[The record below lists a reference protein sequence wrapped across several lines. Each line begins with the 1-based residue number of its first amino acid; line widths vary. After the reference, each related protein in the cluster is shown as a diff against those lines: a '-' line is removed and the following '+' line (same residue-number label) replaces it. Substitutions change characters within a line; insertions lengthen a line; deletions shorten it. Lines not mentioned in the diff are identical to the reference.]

1 MSIGRTWDFLTP
13 ARHSSNI
20 VLNMGIK
27 VDWMTA
33 FALASDPALNNVSC
47 SLCYCSPAAILGLI
61 GPNCRTASGRS
72 PSVEAPFD
80 NSAFPIYIEET
91 KP

>member
-1 MSIGRTWDFLTP
+1 
-13 ARHSSNI
+13 

-33 FALASDPALNNVSC
+33 FALASDPARFAIAPCCNNLV
-47 SLCYCSPAAILGLI
+47 LLHG
-61 GPNCRTASGRS
+61 TAEQ
-72 PSVEAPFD
+72 PQVVLLVEAPFD

>member
-33 FALASDPALNNVSC
+33 FALASDPA
-47 SLCYCSPAAILGLI
+47 
-61 GPNCRTASGRS
+61 RS
-72 PSVEAPFD
+72 VIAPLLQ
-80 NSAFPIYIEET
+80 YLVLLE
-91 KP
+91 

>member
-33 FALASDPALNNVSC
+33 FALASDPALNNVTARSVIAP
-47 SLCYCSPAAILGLI
+47 LCNTWSYWTELQDGV
-61 GPNCRTASGRS
+61 RS
-72 PSVEAPFD
+72 FSQRRGSF
-80 NSAFPIYIEET
+80 
-91 KP
+91 

>member
-1 MSIGRTWDFLTP
+1 MTP

-33 FALASDPALNNVSC
+33 FALASDPARFVIAPLLQCLV
-47 SLCYCSPAAILGLI
+47 LLDRAAARRQVCSP
-61 GPNCRTASGRS
+61 N
-72 PSVEAPFD
+72 VEAPFD